1 MADINLLKL
10 SPEITHVVLGGNA
23 YIDLDALSIHSHECA
38 RDFVFSYGFDVGLPH
53 HRSQIVKTFKGAIA
67 FLERLIFEKAD
78 LKVPAKITGTK
89 DPLNLLIW
97 ASEMPR
103 TDIAR
108 WSCAILRIMHSLFY
122 IDNSIA
128 LKFIP
133 DIHQQI
139 LERYDRYIV
148 QKANGKWLL
157 KGEYEVPIV
166 EVRRKERKNRDSMLL
181 KLLHKPENV
190 AETIYDNIGIRI
202 VAEDL
207 LGVLLVLWFLIDH
220 NVIQAAHIKPSR
232 TRNLMIDPVLL
243 EEWIGTLPKNFSV
256 DALSPS
262 ERRDICEKLAQRIGK
277 PAVNPH
283 SSRDYSALQVTANT
297 LVRLPVPSIHDLAKI
312 QDTFGQNKFGT
323 VGHNQMPNFLQAQE
337 GRISF
342 FFAHEVQ
349 IMEKSGFNSSHMGP
363 ASHSEY
369 KRRQRE
375 VVRKRLLRG
384 LLPQKGA
391 KEAGNAEHPN

>member
-1 MADINLLKL
+1 MSMAYKNLFNL

-23 YIDLDALSIHSHECA
+23 YIDLETLNINSLDHA
-38 RDFVFSYGFDVGLPH
+38 RDFALNYGFDTGLRR
-53 HRSQIVKTFKGAIA
+53 HRSQIVKTFKDAIV
-67 FLERLIFEKAD
+67 FLERVILEGTD
-78 LKVPAKITGTK
+78 LKVPAKITATK
-89 DPLNLLIW
+89 NPLNLLVW

-103 TDIAR
+103 TDFTK
-108 WSCAILRIMHSLFY
+108 WSCTILRIMHSLFY
-122 IDNSIA
+122 IDNNII
-128 LKFIP
+128 LRFIP

-148 QKANGKWLL
+148 QASNGKLLL

-166 EVRRKERKNRDSMLL
+166 EIRRKERKNRDSMLL

-190 AETIYDNIGIRI
+190 AETIYDNIGIKI

-207 LGVLLVLWFLIDH
+207 LGVLLVLCFLIDH
-220 NVIQAAHIKPSR
+220 SVIQAAHIKPSR

-243 EEWIGTLPKNFSV
+243 EEWIGTLPKDFSV
-256 DALSPS
+256 DALRPS
-262 ERRDICEKLAQRIGK
+262 ERQEICEKLAQRIGR
-277 PAVNPH
+277 PAINPY
-283 SSRDYSALQVTANT
+283 SSRDYSALQLTVNT
-297 LVRLPVPSIHDLAKI
+297 LVRLPMPGINYLE
-312 QDTFGQNKFGT
+312 KFQEFLDHSTPGSAD
-323 VGHNQMPNFLQAQE
+323 HSNIPNFLQAQE
-337 GRISF
+337 GRFSF

-349 IMEKSGFNSSHMGP
+349 IMEKSGFNNSNLGP

-384 LLPQKGA
+384 LLPQAA
-391 KEAGNAEHPN
+391 KEA

>member
-1 MADINLLKL
+1 
-10 SPEITHVVLGGNA
+10 V
-23 YIDLDALSIHSHECA
+23 
-38 RDFVFSYGFDVGLPH
+38 
-53 HRSQIVKTFKGAIA
+53 
-67 FLERLIFEKAD
+67 FLENVILDGSD
-78 LKVPAKITGTK
+78 LKVPAKITGAK
-89 DPLNLLIW
+89 DPLNLLVW
-97 ASEMPR
+97 ASKTPR
-103 TDIAR
+103 NEIAE

-122 IDNSIA
+122 IDNSIV

-133 DIHQQI
+133 DIHHQI

-148 QKANGKWLL
+148 QAPDGKCFL
-157 KGEYEVPIV
+157 KGEYEVPII

-207 LGVLLVLWFLIDH
+207 LGVLQVLWFLIDH
-220 NVIQAAHIKPSR
+220 KVIQAAHIKPSR

-256 DALSPS
+256 DTLLPS
-262 ERRDICEKLAQRIGK
+262 ERQEICEKLAQRVGR
-277 PAVNPH
+277 PAVNPY
-283 SSRDYSALQVTANT
+283 SSRDYSALQITANT
-297 LVRLPVPSIHDLAKI
+297 LVRLPVPSTHEIEKVLETLEKSE
-312 QDTFGQNKFGT
+312 FGT
-323 VGHNQMPNFLQAQE
+323 AGHNHIPNFLQAQD
-337 GRISF
+337 GWISF

-349 IMEKSGFNSSHMGP
+349 IMEKSGFNSTHLGP

-384 LLPQKGA
+384 LLPHGA
-391 KEAGNAEHPN
+391 EEV